1 MTTRSIIKDFD
12 IKFANEY
19 EHFNMQPVYTNA
31 EYVWNKYPP
40 GVSFFWIPALFV
52 ADGFS
57 NSSTSTPE
65 ILSWTIG
72 AYKSWPSILLSAV
85 VLVIVGSFG
94 RNVLGVIPKLV
105 GVLDG
110 LLMLIVPAAVIVA
123 LKTIYQ
129 LAKD

>member
-1 MTTRSIIKDFD
+1 MSKKIKVGHWIFLISVIVAFLAGLFDGLTNNFIIGLLVVLGL
-12 IKFANEY
+12 I
-19 EHFNMQPVYTNA
+19 
-31 EYVWNKYPP
+31 
-40 GVSFFWIPALFV
+40 I
-52 ADGFS
+52 GFLDVTGKESS
-57 NSSTSTPE
+57 NF
-65 ILSWTIG
+65 
-72 AYKSWPSILLSAV
+72 LLSAV

-105 GVLDG
+105 SVLDG